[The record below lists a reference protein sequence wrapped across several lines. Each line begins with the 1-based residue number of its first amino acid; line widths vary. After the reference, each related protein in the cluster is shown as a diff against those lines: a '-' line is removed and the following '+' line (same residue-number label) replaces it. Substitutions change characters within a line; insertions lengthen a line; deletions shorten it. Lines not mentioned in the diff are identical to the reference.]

1 MIAGGVA
8 VVVAAEWLHGG
19 GEGAAVW
26 AWLAG
31 AAGAATLLLALR
43 PPRADWRLGALLAAL
58 ACLGLGVTL
67 VRGVLAVRRIECCWT
82 EVRQARIPQDSVELK
97 AALARA
103 VAEARRLAERGMTA
117 ALVPREAAFEH
128 LDRALGS
135 GERGLERGVTIVGP
149 DGQPWA
155 WAGRHRVVPEPDTA
169 ELRATITT
177 FYATLEARRQTQA
190 GGQAVG
196 TVLLDAAPA
205 VADREGAVGVAF
217 ARAHGVELRFFAP
230 GVAPPPTPSPPGPV
244 SWDYTT
250 QEAGALFT
258 VQPLPPAQ
266 GDAKLAALARTAS
279 LASAGLA
286 LALLL
291 LLLAAPPGRW
301 RWAVVAAGAWALARA
316 SLGPPLDLTAFFS
329 PDTFYRPTLGLFSA
343 SAGALAV
350 LGCLLLLAAGTLW
363 RRGTARRP
371 WHVVLAALL
380 VLAAPYLVRHFGR
393 GIAPPAGGVDFALWL
408 SWQAALAAGAMGLVL
423 VAAALVRGSV
433 EPPRVPWTL
442 AAACGWA
449 TLAGLA
455 GLWLWRP
462 YAAWPE
468 WYSFVWLPAL
478 VGVLVPAPRRWALA
492 GIATVAGTA
501 AALATWGAAVEGRLA
516 LAERDVRRLGGGR
529 EGGGDAVAVALLER
543 LGRQAQTVAPPR
555 SASDLYALWLR
566 SPLAAEAYPTVLA
579 LWAPDGSLR
588 ADLPLATLDLP
599 QPLLAALA
607 RSTARP
613 GDLRVERLERV
624 PGVHYVLVAA
634 LGSGDVLTVGVGPWS
649 RLVPPARVAR
659 FLRGE
664 QGIEPPY
671 TISLSIPNPG
681 PTHNAATPR
690 LRWRRVGWAAQ
701 GERVIELPGGPRHVH
716 VRVDLRGPL
725 ALLVRGALVVV
736 ADLALLVA
744 LWVIGLVVTDGWRP
758 RLPALLTAL
767 RTSYRARLAA
777 ALAAF
782 FVLPVLAF
790 AVWSFARLG
799 DEARRAG
806 DLLIRQTLRDAV
818 ATAGGLILDASGR
831 PAVVEL
837 GARLDADLWLY
848 RNGVL
853 VGTSAPVLGELGL
866 VDPLLSP
873 RVYRRL
879 ALEDELDVT
888 VDGHTAGRPI
898 RVGYRQVLAGA
909 PGDQGV
915 LAAPQLLD
923 DERIR
928 RQQEDLA
935 LVLILATLGGLLAA
949 VVLAGLVARGLA
961 KPVAALREA
970 ALAVGQGAAP
980 PAFPPGAPREFA
992 PVISAFER
1000 MAADVRRSREALEEA
1015 RRRTALVLAN
1025 VATGVVAVDDGLRVT
1040 IANPRA
1046 EELLGAKLEPGDLL
1060 PRATPGDW
1068 LPVWNAVGEYLASG
1082 GAGGA
1087 IAEREFEIGGRQFRV
1102 QLAPLG
1108 PRPDGCVVALDDAT
1122 ALTRAARVLAWG
1134 EMARQVAHEIK
1145 NPLTPIRLGIQHL
1158 QRVREGRGGKASFD
1172 AALEETA
1179 GRILAEIDR
1188 LDAIARA
1195 FSRFG
1200 APPVSADLLPLEAV
1214 DLRAVAREV
1223 VQLYA
1228 LDGAARFE
1236 LAAGGETVGGEGEGR
1251 PSRAHAR
1258 LDEVKEVLMNLL
1270 ENARNA
1276 GAKRVVVRV
1285 EDNGRVLVVQD
1296 DGRGIPHDALPRVFE
1311 PTFSTTSSGSGLGL
1325 AIARRLVESW
1335 GGTIGLTS
1343 EVGRG
1348 TTVTLDL
1355 RPAEG
1360 GGVG

>member
-1 MIAGGVA
+1 A
-8 VVVAAEWLHGG
+8 V
-19 GEGAAVW
+19 
-26 AWLAG
+26 
-31 AAGAATLLLALR
+31 R
-43 PPRADWRLGALLAAL
+43 PPRSAWRPAALLAAF
-58 ACLGLGVTL
+58 ACVGLGLALVT
-67 VRGVLAVRRIECCWT
+67 GVLAVRRIECCWT
-82 EVRQARIPQDSVELK
+82 ELRQARIPEDSMELK
-97 AALARA
+97 AALARV

-117 ALVPREAAFEH
+117 ALLPRAAAFEH
-128 LDRALGS
+128 LDRALAS
-135 GERGLERGVTIVGP
+135 GERGLERGVTILGP
-149 DGQPWA
+149 DEQPWA
-155 WAGRHRVVPEPDTA
+155 WAGRHRVVPESDTA

-205 VADREGAVGVAF
+205 VADRERALGVAF
-217 ARAHGVELRFFAP
+217 ARATGVELRFFTP
-230 GVAPPPTPSPPGPV
+230 GVAPSGPV
-244 SWDYTT
+244 AWDYAT
-250 QEAGALFT
+250 QEAGPLFT
-258 VQPLPPAQ
+258 VQPLPPVQ
-266 GDAKLAALARTAS
+266 GDAKLAALARTARW
-279 LASAGLA
+279 ASAGLA

-301 RWAVVAAGAWALARA
+301 RWAVVAAGAWSVARA
-316 SLGPPLDLTAFFS
+316 SLGPPLELTAFFS

-350 LGCLLLLAAGTLW
+350 LGSLLLLAAGTLW
-363 RRGTARRP
+363 RRGTARRA
-371 WHVVLAALL
+371 WHVAFASLL
-380 VLAAPYLVRHFGR
+380 ILAAPYLVRHFGR

-423 VAAALVRGSV
+423 LAAALVRGPA

-442 AAACGWA
+442 PAACVWA
-449 TLAGLA
+449 AVASVA

-478 VGVLVPAPRRWALA
+478 VGVLVPAPRRWALV
-492 GIATVAGTA
+492 GVATVAGTA

-543 LGRQAQTVAPPR
+543 LGRQAQTVAPPPPR

-607 RSTARP
+607 RSTAGPVRD
-613 GDLRVERLERV
+613 GLRVERLERV
-624 PGVHYVLVAA
+624 PGVHYVLVAP

-664 QGIEPPY
+664 QGVEPPY

-681 PTHNAATPR
+681 PTARAAMPR
-690 LRWRRVGWAAQ
+690 LRWRRAGWAAQ
-701 GERVIELPGGPRHVH
+701 GDRLIELPGGLRHVH
-716 VRVDLRGPL
+716 VRVDLRGPV

-736 ADLALLVA
+736 ANLALLA
-744 LWVIGLVVTDGWRP
+744 AAWVIGLVVTDGWRP
-758 RLPALLTAL
+758 RLPALLATL
-767 RTSYRARLAA
+767 RASYRARLTA

-818 ATAGGLILDASGR
+818 ATAGGLIPQVSAR

-848 RNGVL
+848 RNGLL

-873 RVYRRL
+873 GVFRRL
-879 ALEDELDVT
+879 ALEDELDET

-909 PGDQGV
+909 PGDQAA

-935 LVLILATLGGLLAA
+935 LVLILATLAGLLAA
-949 VVLAGLVARGLA
+949 AVLAGLVARGLA
-961 KPVAALREA
+961 
-970 ALAVGQGAAP
+970 
-980 PAFPPGAPREFA
+980 
-992 PVISAFER
+992 
-1000 MAADVRRSREALEEA
+1000 
-1015 RRRTALVLAN
+1015 
-1025 VATGVVAVDDGLRVT
+1025 
-1040 IANPRA
+1040 
-1046 EELLGAKLEPGDLL
+1046 
-1060 PRATPGDW
+1060 
-1068 LPVWNAVGEYLASG
+1068 
-1082 GAGGA
+1082 
-1087 IAEREFEIGGRQFRV
+1087 
-1102 QLAPLG
+1102 
-1108 PRPDGCVVALDDAT
+1108 
-1122 ALTRAARVLAWG
+1122 
-1134 EMARQVAHEIK
+1134 
-1145 NPLTPIRLGIQHL
+1145 
-1158 QRVREGRGGKASFD
+1158 
-1172 AALEETA
+1172 
-1179 GRILAEIDR
+1179 
-1188 LDAIARA
+1188 
-1195 FSRFG
+1195 
-1200 APPVSADLLPLEAV
+1200 
-1214 DLRAVAREV
+1214 
-1223 VQLYA
+1223 
-1228 LDGAARFE
+1228 
-1236 LAAGGETVGGEGEGR
+1236 
-1251 PSRAHAR
+1251 
-1258 LDEVKEVLMNLL
+1258 
-1270 ENARNA
+1270 
-1276 GAKRVVVRV
+1276 
-1285 EDNGRVLVVQD
+1285 
-1296 DGRGIPHDALPRVFE
+1296 
-1311 PTFSTTSSGSGLGL
+1311 
-1325 AIARRLVESW
+1325 
-1335 GGTIGLTS
+1335 
-1343 EVGRG
+1343 
-1348 TTVTLDL
+1348 
-1355 RPAEG
+1355 
-1360 GGVG
+1360 